1 MATAPLPTPSD
12 IKNAPTVIKIPNTL
26 IMDKDGNM
34 AREWIYFFND
44 IGRAVDQQITA
55 NLPELTQKLIDT
67 VAETLQLGSDA
78 DAIRADIIIIKGDVT
93 DNKTA
98 IATNTTNITANTSGL
113 ATANGKI
120 STNTSNIATA
130 NTEISNQAGLIS
142 GLTTRLDTKDT
153 EVSALQSATATHTS
167 DIAANTSNIQAHSTT
182 LTDLEA
188 RVAALEAAP

>member
-1 MATAPLPTPSD
+1 MATAPLPTPEA
-12 IKNAPTVIKIPNTL
+12 IKDAPNIIKIPNTL

-78 DAIRADIIIIKGDVT
+78 DVMRADIITIKGDVA
-93 DNKTA
+93 DNKAA
-98 IATNTTNITANTSGL
+98 IATNTSGL

-120 STNTSNIATA
+120 STNIA
-130 NTEISNQAGLIS
+130 N
-142 GLTTRLDTKDT
+142 
-153 EVSALQSATATHTS
+153 
-167 DIAANTSNIQAHSTT
+167 IAANTGNIQAHSTT
-182 LTDLEA
+182 LADLEA

>member
-1 MATAPLPTPSD
+1 MATAPLPTPEA
-12 IKNAPTVIKIPNTL
+12 IKDAPTIIKIPNTL
-26 IMDKDGNM
+26 IMEKDGNM

-78 DAIRADIIIIKGDVT
+78 DVMRADIITIKGDVAE
-93 DNKTA
+93 NKTA
-98 IATNTTNITANTSGL
+98 IATNTTSIATNTSGL

-120 STNTSNIATA
+120 STNIA
-130 NTEISNQAGLIS
+130 N
-142 GLTTRLDTKDT
+142 
-153 EVSALQSATATHTS
+153 
-167 DIAANTSNIQAHSTT
+167 IAANTGNIQTHSTT
-182 LTDLEA
+182 LADLEA